1 MHRERS
7 WRYDPAML
15 TSGTPDIR
23 ASIGESERTLQI
35 TFGDRSRLATYKTY
49 LPEQDLLLP
58 PSLRDWLPENHLAY
72 CVSDVVEQ
80 LDLSAIESVY
90 EEEDRGQ
97 PPYHPRMMTKML
109 VYGYCVGVFSSRR
122 IQKRLVE
129 DVAFR
134 VLAAGNQPDFRT
146 IADFRKLH
154 LKALEGLFQQVLR
167 LVLEVGALKLGRVA
181 LDGSKVKAN
190 ASKHKAMSYGRM
202 GETEKRLREEVRK
215 LLKQAEA
222 TDEEEDKRYGRERQG
237 DELPEEL
244 QRRET
249 RIARIQEA
257 KKALEERAR
266 EKAESENKD
275 GQEAKPES
283 KAQYN
288 FTDPESRI
296 LKGPDGFVQGYNTQV
311 GVEALFQLVVG
322 QTVTQ
327 AANDKQQVV
336 PLIEAIEEQSGQR
349 PKEVLADSG
358 YCSEENLKYLAKRRM
373 AGFIATEKQKHGER
387 NEPCKRGP
395 IPKDASRVERMKRKL
410 KTKVGAAVYAR
421 RKCMVE
427 PVFGQIKQAR
437 GFRQFLLRGLHKV
450 RGEWAL
456 ICMTHNLLK
465 FHKICYG

>member
-1 MHRERS
+1 M
-7 WRYDPAML
+7 AK
-15 TSGTPDIR
+15 
-23 ASIGESERTLQI
+23 
-35 TFGDRSRLATYKTY
+35 TYKTY

-58 PSLRDWLPENHLAY
+58 PSLRQWLPENHLAY
-72 CVSDVVEQ
+72 CVSDVVDQ

-97 PPYHPRMMTKML
+97 PPYHPRMMVKIL
-109 VYGYCVGVFSSRR
+109 VYSYCVGVFSSRR
-122 IQKRLVE
+122 MEKRLVE

-134 VLAAGNQPDFRT
+134 VLAAGNEPDFRT
-146 IADFRKLH
+146 LADFRKNH
-154 LKALEGLFQQVLR
+154 LKALEELFQQVLR
-167 LVLEVGALKLGRVA
+167 LALEVGALKLGRVA

-202 GETEKRLREEVRK
+202 EETEKRLRKEVRE

-222 TDEEEDKRYGRERQG
+222 VDEEEDKRYGRERQG
-237 DELPEEL
+237 EELPEEL

-249 RIARIQEA
+249 RIARIREA

-266 EKAESENKD
+266 EKAESEKKD
-275 GQEAKPES
+275 DQEAKPES

-296 LKGPDGFVQGYNTQV
+296 LKGSDAFVQGYNTQV
-311 GVEALFQLVVG
+311 AVEPTLQLIVG
-322 QTVTQ
+322 QRVTQ
-327 AANDKQQVV
+327 ATNDKQQMV
-336 PLIEAIEEQSGQR
+336 PLIEVVQEQSGQK
-349 PKEVLADSG
+349 PEEVLADSG

-373 AGFIATEKQKHGER
+373 EGFVATEKQKHGER

-395 IPKDASRVERMKRKL
+395 LPKGASRVERMKRKL
-410 KTKVGAAVYAR
+410 QTKVGAAVYAS
-421 RKCMVE
+421 RKYIVE

-437 GFRQFLLRGLHKV
+437 GFRQFLLRGLEKV

-456 ICMTHNLLK
+456 VCMTHNLLK
-465 FHKICYG
+465 FHKLCYG